1 MNPEWGS
8 YASYER
14 GKSVKKST
22 DKVSSIDKN
31 EKEIKRRDTE
41 ILQKFLPQWK
51 LKNALNEKKNWGLK
65 KELLES
71 GFNKI
76 YSMIE
81 DAQEMGMQKFKEIQ
95 ISEWGFKIILS
106 NTSLGIDWWFPLK
119 WLTPALQE
127 LLKKNINDVNSFLNN
142 RSKNYIADLYKKKK
156 EAKENDEK
164 QSFKLLWWE
173 LKTFLSQQRNSKL
186 KEEFLKKWLENFYK
200 TTKKAREEGDNQLD
214 EKAAETKI
222 LWGVGQL
229 RFKNK
234 NWDIKSFVVLESQE
248 KSWIS
253 KELYDILDK
262 YEDDYVN
269 FLSKKARAH
278 LNWINKNK
286 TVQNKKKSNPKIQTK
301 EAKWAE
307 KLSTIAKYNLSEKEV
322 LEEIKGKNITNSTKK
337 YLDYFRNILR
347 NKWISKEE
355 VWLLKKLNN
364 FYNYLT
370 KKEALTEDTESII
383 KWKAT
388 NEEKLAKIIDHLSTY
403 IKRNEDLLK
412 KKQKSSWTEIYTSKN
427 ANNLERDKI
436 QKKIKEK
443 ELEEQQIEKKTTTN
457 TEVLE
462 QNNDKKI
469 MDSTAG
475 TTEKTD
481 FIKELDNLPQE
492 DILKNIPKETY
503 KEYLEAFKK
512 SPEVEAL
519 KFENNKLK
527 SLLSK
532 LFIKD
537 KSDPDLIKLQ
547 KVRATSPI
555 REEMITSERQQF
567 QQIIKEKAELTA
579 LKSWKVLFE
588 KLGISAINW
597 KVIQKAEGKSYYQYS
612 DANNPKVSYQ
622 FTPITGEFSISTNNI
637 NDETRSIDITGTKQK
652 KLFKIPG
659 FTELM
664 NQADPKTILPDKR
677 LDSYKEIKQVIE
689 TKLGENIQHN
699 LWDTEATS
707 IKHEI
712 EKEQLETGIITKI
725 KSGLGLKKEQLN
737 KNTDPGYYSFFA
749 PILKTFKQPNIST
762 NQLKILKQFADR
774 IGERGQFTE
783 WKTPTETNEVVQYTD
798 FKKHIETPRNLI
810 KYALSWEKIRQVES
824 LQNNREKSKFTI
836 GKIMNRLEKSWGK
849 GGPNDRILDIEKVST
864 LVNLRESPDITRNK
878 EYQSSYNKLLSDIE
892 SEYLRQVEPTVRKE
906 EVAYADNV
914 ILPKIQNTP
923 A

>member
-1 MNPEWGS
+1 MSLEWGS
-8 YASYER
+8 YVSYER

-22 DKVSSIDKN
+22 DKVSSIDKKIGQGEN
-31 EKEIKRRDTE
+31 LDSLKYWNKKEENYIQEIKKTLWAATIQKINEISNWENHLIFTTDKEKSEINRWRIQLASIVKNYLTKFQNILKNEGLEKENRVYKKLTNIINFLEKWEQLTNDTKN
-41 ILQKFLPQWK
+41 L
-51 LKNALNEKKNWGLK
+51 LKNT
-65 KELLES
+65 
-71 GFNKI
+71 
-76 YSMIE
+76 
-81 DAQEMGMQKFKEIQ
+81 KFDLIKLTAKAITHVQ
-95 ISEWGFKIILS
+95 DYMSNNIWIL
-106 NTSLGIDWWFPLK
+106 
-119 WLTPALQE
+119 
-127 LLKKNINDVNSFLNN
+127 
-142 RSKNYIADLYKKKK
+142 R
-156 EAKENDEK
+156 
-164 QSFKLLWWE
+164 
-173 LKTFLSQQRNSKL
+173 R
-186 KEEFLKKWLENFYK
+186 
-200 TTKKAREEGDNQLD
+200 
-214 EKAAETKI
+214 
-222 LWGVGQL
+222 
-229 RFKNK
+229 
-234 NWDIKSFVVLESQE
+234 
-248 KSWIS
+248 
-253 KELYDILDK
+253 
-262 YEDDYVN
+262 
-269 FLSKKARAH
+269 
-278 LNWINKNK
+278 
-286 TVQNKKKSNPKIQTK
+286 KKKSWGLNENWQTISNETFNSLIK
-301 EAKWAE
+301 
-307 KLSTIAKYNLSEKEV
+307 SNLSEKQI
-322 LEEIKGKNITNSTKK
+322 LEQIKGKNITNSTKK
-337 YLDYFRNILR
+337 YLEYFRNILK
-347 NKWISKEE
+347 NEWISKEE
-355 VWLLKKLNN
+355 GWLLKKLNN

-370 KKEALTEDTESII
+370 KKEALTEDTKSILIWKTTHEES
-383 KWKAT
+383 
-388 NEEKLAKIIDHLSTY
+388 LAKIIDHLSTY
-403 IKRNEDLLK
+403 IKKNADFLK
-412 KKQKSSWTEIYTSKN
+412 KKQKSSWTQSYTSKSTN
-427 ANNLERDKI
+427 SLERDNI
-436 QKKIKEK
+436 QKKTKEK
-443 ELEEQQIEKKTTTN
+443 ELKEQQNEKKYTTK
-457 TEVLE
+457 TELLE

-475 TTEKTD
+475 TSEKTD
-481 FIKELDNLPQE
+481 FIKELDNIPQE

-519 KFENNKLK
+519 KFEKDKLM

-537 KSDPDLIKLQ
+537 KSDPDLINLQ

-612 DANNPKVSYQ
+612 DANNPKISYQ

-637 NDETRSIDITGTKQK
+637 NDATKSIDITGTKQK

-659 FTELM
+659 LTELM

-712 EKEQLETGIITKI
+712 EKEQLETRIITKI

-810 KYALSWEKIRQVES
+810 KYALSWEKIRNIET
-824 LQNNREKSKFTI
+824 LQNNREKSNFTI

-849 GGPNDRILDIEKVST
+849 GGPDDRILDIEKVST

-892 SEYLRQVEPTVRKE
+892 SEYLRQVEPTVRKQ

>member
-1 MNPEWGS
+1 MSLEWGS
-8 YASYER
+8 YTSYER
-14 GKSVKKST
+14 GKSAKKST
-22 DKVSSIDKN
+22 DKVSNIDKKIGQGEN
-31 EKEIKRRDTE
+31 LDSLKYWNKKEENYIQEIKKTLWATTIQKINEISNWEKHLIFTTDKEKSEINRWRIQLASIVKNYLTKFQNILKNEGLEKENRVYKKLTNIINFLEKWEELTNDTKN
-41 ILQKFLPQWK
+41 L
-51 LKNALNEKKNWGLK
+51 LKNT
-65 KELLES
+65 
-71 GFNKI
+71 
-76 YSMIE
+76 
-81 DAQEMGMQKFKEIQ
+81 KFDLIK
-95 ISEWGFKIILS
+95 
-106 NTSLGIDWWFPLK
+106 
-119 WLTPALQE
+119 LT
-127 LLKKNINDVNSFLNN
+127 
-142 RSKNYIADLYKKKK
+142 
-156 EAKENDEK
+156 AKAI
-164 QSFKLLWWE
+164 
-173 LKTFLSQQRNSKL
+173 T
-186 KEEFLKKWLENFYK
+186 
-200 TTKKAREEGDNQLD
+200 
-214 EKAAETKI
+214 
-222 LWGVGQL
+222 
-229 RFKNK
+229 
-234 NWDIKSFVVLESQE
+234 
-248 KSWIS
+248 
-253 KELYDILDK
+253 
-262 YEDDYVN
+262 
-269 FLSKKARAH
+269 H
-278 LNWINKNK
+278 
-286 TVQNKKKSNPKIQTK
+286 VQNYMSNNIWILRRKKKSWGPNENWQTISNETFNSLIK
-301 EAKWAE
+301 
-307 KLSTIAKYNLSEKEV
+307 SNLSEKQI
-322 LEEIKGKNITNSTKK
+322 LEQIKGKNVTNSTKK
-337 YLDYFRNILR
+337 YLEYFRNILK
-347 NKWISKEE
+347 NEWISKEE
-355 VWLLKKLNN
+355 GWLLKKLNN

-370 KKEALTEDTESII
+370 KKEALTEDTKSILIWKMTHEES
-383 KWKAT
+383 
-388 NEEKLAKIIDHLSTY
+388 LAKIIDHLSTY
-403 IKRNEDLLK
+403 IKRNADFLK
-412 KKQKSSWTEIYTSKN
+412 KKQKSSWTQSYTSKSTN
-427 ANNLERDKI
+427 SPERDNI
-436 QKKIKEK
+436 QKKTKEK
-443 ELEEQQIEKKTTTN
+443 ELKEQQNEKKYTTKA
-457 TEVLE
+457 ELLE

-503 KEYLEAFKK
+503 KEYLKAFIK

-519 KFENNKLK
+519 KLKTDKLM

-537 KSDPDLIKLQ
+537 KSNPDLIKLQ
-547 KVRATSPI
+547 KIREESPI
-555 REEMITSERQQF
+555 REEMIINEKQQF
-567 QQIIKEKAELTA
+567 QQIIKEQAELTA

-612 DANNPKVSYQ
+612 DANNPKISYQ

-637 NDETRSIDITGTKQK
+637 NDETKSIDITGTKQK

-677 LDSYKEIKQVIE
+677 LDSYKEIKKVIE

-699 LWDTEATS
+699 LWDTEATN
-707 IKHEI
+707 IKYEI

-774 IGERGQFTE
+774 IGERGQFSE

-810 KYALSWEKIRQVES
+810 KYALSWEKIRDIET

-849 GGPNDRILDIEKVST
+849 GGPDDRILDIEKVST

-892 SEYLRQVEPTVRKE
+892 SEYLAKIEPTVRKE

-914 ILPKIQNTP
+914 ILPEIQNTP

>member
-1 MNPEWGS
+1 MSLEAGS

-14 GKSVKKST
+14 GESAKKST
-22 DKVSSIDKN
+22 DKVSSIDKKIGQGEN
-31 EKEIKRRDTE
+31 LDSLKYWNKKEENYIQEIKKTLWAITIQKINEISNWEKHLIFTTDKEKSEINKWRIQLASIVKNYLTKFQNILKNEGLEKENRVYKKLTNIINFLEKWEQLTNDTKN
-41 ILQKFLPQWK
+41 L
-51 LKNALNEKKNWGLK
+51 LKNT
-65 KELLES
+65 
-71 GFNKI
+71 
-76 YSMIE
+76 
-81 DAQEMGMQKFKEIQ
+81 KFDLIK
-95 ISEWGFKIILS
+95 
-106 NTSLGIDWWFPLK
+106 
-119 WLTPALQE
+119 LT
-127 LLKKNINDVNSFLNN
+127 
-142 RSKNYIADLYKKKK
+142 
-156 EAKENDEK
+156 AKAI
-164 QSFKLLWWE
+164 
-173 LKTFLSQQRNSKL
+173 T
-186 KEEFLKKWLENFYK
+186 
-200 TTKKAREEGDNQLD
+200 
-214 EKAAETKI
+214 
-222 LWGVGQL
+222 
-229 RFKNK
+229 
-234 NWDIKSFVVLESQE
+234 
-248 KSWIS
+248 
-253 KELYDILDK
+253 
-262 YEDDYVN
+262 
-269 FLSKKARAH
+269 H
-278 LNWINKNK
+278 
-286 TVQNKKKSNPKIQTK
+286 VQNYMSNNIWILRRKKKSWGPNENWQTISNETFNSLIK
-301 EAKWAE
+301 
-307 KLSTIAKYNLSEKEV
+307 SNLSEKQI
-322 LEEIKGKNITNSTKK
+322 LEQIKGKNITNSTKK
-337 YLDYFRNILR
+337 YLEYFRNILK
-347 NKWISKEE
+347 NEWISKEE
-355 VWLLKKLNN
+355 GWLLKKLNN

-370 KKEALTEDTESII
+370 KKEALTEDTKSILIWKTTHEES
-383 KWKAT
+383 
-388 NEEKLAKIIDHLSTY
+388 LAKIIDHLSTY
-403 IKRNEDLLK
+403 IKRNADFLK
-412 KKQKSSWTEIYTSKN
+412 KKQKSSWTQSYTSKSTN
-427 ANNLERDKI
+427 SLERDNI
-436 QKKIKEK
+436 QKKTKEK
-443 ELEEQQIEKKTTTN
+443 EVKEQQNEKKYTTKA
-457 TEVLE
+457 ELLE

-481 FIKELDNLPQE
+481 FMKELDNIPQE

-503 KEYLEAFKK
+503 KEYLKAFIK

-519 KFENNKLK
+519 KLKTDKLI

-537 KSDPDLIKLQ
+537 KSNPDLVKLQ
-547 KVRATSPI
+547 KIREESPI
-555 REEMITSERQQF
+555 REEMIINEKQQL
-567 QQIIKEKAELTA
+567 QQISKEQAELTA

-612 DANNPKVSYQ
+612 DANNPKISYQ

-677 LDSYKEIKQVIE
+677 LNSYKEIKKVIE

-699 LWDTEATS
+699 LWDTEATN

-810 KYALSWEKIRQVES
+810 KYALSWEKIRDIET

-849 GGPNDRILDIEKVST
+849 GGPDDRILDIEKIST
-864 LVNLRESPDITRNK
+864 LVNLRESPDITQNK
-878 EYQSSYNKLLSDIE
+878 EYQNSYNKLLSDIE
-892 SEYLRQVEPTVRKE
+892 SEYLAQIEPTVRKE
-906 EVAYADNV
+906 EIAYAENE

>member
-1 MNPEWGS
+1 MSLEWGS
-8 YASYER
+8 HASYEK
-14 GKSVKKST
+14 GKSAKKST
-22 DKVSSIDKN
+22 DKVSSIDKKIGQGEN
-31 EKEIKRRDTE
+31 LDSLKYWNKKEENYIQEIKKTLWAITIQKINEISNWEKHLIFTTDKEKSEINKWRIQLASIVKNYLTKFQNILKNEGLEKENRVYKKLTNIINFLEKWEQLTNDTKN
-41 ILQKFLPQWK
+41 L
-51 LKNALNEKKNWGLK
+51 LKNT
-65 KELLES
+65 
-71 GFNKI
+71 
-76 YSMIE
+76 
-81 DAQEMGMQKFKEIQ
+81 KFDLIK
-95 ISEWGFKIILS
+95 
-106 NTSLGIDWWFPLK
+106 
-119 WLTPALQE
+119 LT
-127 LLKKNINDVNSFLNN
+127 
-142 RSKNYIADLYKKKK
+142 
-156 EAKENDEK
+156 AKAI
-164 QSFKLLWWE
+164 
-173 LKTFLSQQRNSKL
+173 T
-186 KEEFLKKWLENFYK
+186 
-200 TTKKAREEGDNQLD
+200 
-214 EKAAETKI
+214 
-222 LWGVGQL
+222 
-229 RFKNK
+229 
-234 NWDIKSFVVLESQE
+234 
-248 KSWIS
+248 
-253 KELYDILDK
+253 
-262 YEDDYVN
+262 
-269 FLSKKARAH
+269 H
-278 LNWINKNK
+278 
-286 TVQNKKKSNPKIQTK
+286 VQNYMSNNIWILRRKKKSWGPNENWQTISNETFNSLIK
-301 EAKWAE
+301 
-307 KLSTIAKYNLSEKEV
+307 SNLSEKQI
-322 LEEIKGKNITNSTKK
+322 LEHIKGKNITNSTKK
-337 YLDYFRNILR
+337 YLEYFRNILK
-347 NKWISKEE
+347 NEWISKEE
-355 VWLLKKLNN
+355 GWLLKKLNN

-370 KKEALTEDTESII
+370 KKEALTEDTKSILIWKTTHEES
-383 KWKAT
+383 
-388 NEEKLAKIIDHLSTY
+388 LAKIIDHLSTY
-403 IKRNEDLLK
+403 IKRNADFLK
-412 KKQKSSWTEIYTSKN
+412 KKQKSSWTQSYTSKSTN
-427 ANNLERDKI
+427 SLERDNI
-436 QKKIKEK
+436 QKKTKEK
-443 ELEEQQIEKKTTTN
+443 EVKEQQNEKKYKTKA
-457 TEVLE
+457 ELLE

-475 TTEKTD
+475 TSEKTD
-481 FIKELDNLPQE
+481 FIKELDNIPQE

-503 KEYLEAFKK
+503 KEYLKAFIK

-519 KFENNKLK
+519 KLKTDKLI

-537 KSDPDLIKLQ
+537 KSNPDLVKLQ
-547 KVRATSPI
+547 KIREESPI

-892 SEYLRQVEPTVRKE
+892 SEYLRQVEPTVRKQ
-906 EVAYADNV
+906 EVAYADKV
-914 ILPKIQNTP
+914 ILPKIQSTP

>member
-1 MNPEWGS
+1 MSLEAGS

-14 GKSVKKST
+14 GKSAKKST
-22 DKVSSIDKN
+22 DKVSSIDKKIGQGEN
-31 EKEIKRRDTE
+31 LDSLKYWNKKEENYIQEIKKTLWAITIQKINEISNWEKHLIFTTDKEKSEINKWRIQLASIVKNYLTKFQNILKNEGLEKENRVYKKLTNIINFLEKWEQLTNDTKN
-41 ILQKFLPQWK
+41 L
-51 LKNALNEKKNWGLK
+51 LKNT
-65 KELLES
+65 
-71 GFNKI
+71 
-76 YSMIE
+76 
-81 DAQEMGMQKFKEIQ
+81 KFDLIK
-95 ISEWGFKIILS
+95 L
-106 NTSLGIDWWFPLK
+106 
-119 WLTPALQE
+119 
-127 LLKKNINDVNSFLNN
+127 
-142 RSKNYIADLYKKKK
+142 IA
-156 EAKENDEK
+156 
-164 QSFKLLWWE
+164 
-173 LKTFLSQQRNSKL
+173 
-186 KEEFLKKWLENFYK
+186 
-200 TTKKAREEGDNQLD
+200 KAI
-214 EKAAETKI
+214 T
-222 LWGVGQL
+222 
-229 RFKNK
+229 
-234 NWDIKSFVVLESQE
+234 
-248 KSWIS
+248 
-253 KELYDILDK
+253 
-262 YEDDYVN
+262 
-269 FLSKKARAH
+269 H
-278 LNWINKNK
+278 
-286 TVQNKKKSNPKIQTK
+286 VQNYMSNNIWILRRKKKSWGPNENWQTISNETFNSLIK
-301 EAKWAE
+301 
-307 KLSTIAKYNLSEKEV
+307 SNLSEKQI
-322 LEEIKGKNITNSTKK
+322 LEQIKGKNITNSTKK
-337 YLDYFRNILR
+337 YLEYFRNILK
-347 NKWISKEE
+347 NEWISKEE
-355 VWLLKKLNN
+355 GWLLKKLNN

-370 KKEALTEDTESII
+370 KKEALTEDTKSILIWKTTHEES
-383 KWKAT
+383 
-388 NEEKLAKIIDHLSTY
+388 LAKIIDHLSTY
-403 IKRNEDLLK
+403 IKRNADFLK
-412 KKQKSSWTEIYTSKN
+412 KKQKSSWTQSYTSKSTN
-427 ANNLERDKI
+427 SLERDNI
-436 QKKIKEK
+436 QKKTKEK
-443 ELEEQQIEKKTTTN
+443 EVKEQQNEKKYTTKA
-457 TEVLE
+457 ELLE

-503 KEYLEAFKK
+503 KEYLKAFIK

-519 KFENNKLK
+519 KLKTDKLI

-537 KSDPDLIKLQ
+537 KSNPDLVKLQ
-547 KVRATSPI
+547 KIREESPI
-555 REEMITSERQQF
+555 REEMIINEKQQF
-567 QQIIKEKAELTA
+567 QQIIKEQAELTA

-612 DANNPKVSYQ
+612 DANNPKISYQ

-677 LDSYKEIKQVIE
+677 LNSYKEIKKVIE

-699 LWDTEATS
+699 LWDTEATN

-774 IGERGQFTE
+774 IGERGQFTN

-810 KYALSWEKIRQVES
+810 KYALSWEKIRDIET

-849 GGPNDRILDIEKVST
+849 GGPDDRILDIEKVST

-892 SEYLRQVEPTVRKE
+892 SEYLAQIEPTVRKE
-906 EVAYADNV
+906 EIAYAENE

>member
-1 MNPEWGS
+1 MSLEWGS
-8 YASYER
+8 HASYEK
-14 GKSVKKST
+14 GKSAKKST
-22 DKVSSIDKN
+22 DKVSSIDKKIGQGEN
-31 EKEIKRRDTE
+31 LDSLKYWNKKEENYIQEIKKTLWAVTIQKINEISHWEKHLIFTTDKEKSEINKWRIQLASIVKNYLTKFQNILKNEGLEKENRVYKKLTNIINFLEKWEQLTNDTKN
-41 ILQKFLPQWK
+41 L
-51 LKNALNEKKNWGLK
+51 LKNT
-65 KELLES
+65 
-71 GFNKI
+71 
-76 YSMIE
+76 
-81 DAQEMGMQKFKEIQ
+81 KFDLIK
-95 ISEWGFKIILS
+95 
-106 NTSLGIDWWFPLK
+106 
-119 WLTPALQE
+119 LT
-127 LLKKNINDVNSFLNN
+127 
-142 RSKNYIADLYKKKK
+142 
-156 EAKENDEK
+156 AKAI
-164 QSFKLLWWE
+164 
-173 LKTFLSQQRNSKL
+173 T
-186 KEEFLKKWLENFYK
+186 
-200 TTKKAREEGDNQLD
+200 
-214 EKAAETKI
+214 
-222 LWGVGQL
+222 
-229 RFKNK
+229 
-234 NWDIKSFVVLESQE
+234 
-248 KSWIS
+248 
-253 KELYDILDK
+253 
-262 YEDDYVN
+262 
-269 FLSKKARAH
+269 H
-278 LNWINKNK
+278 
-286 TVQNKKKSNPKIQTK
+286 VQNYMSNNIWILRRKKKSWGPNENWQTISNETFNSLIK
-301 EAKWAE
+301 
-307 KLSTIAKYNLSEKEV
+307 SNLSEKQI
-322 LEEIKGKNITNSTKK
+322 LEQIKGKSVTNSTKK
-337 YLDYFRNILR
+337 YLEYFRNILK
-347 NKWISKEE
+347 NEWISKEE
-355 VWLLKKLNN
+355 GWLLKKLNN

-370 KKEALTEDTESII
+370 KKEALTEDTKSILIWKTTHEES
-383 KWKAT
+383 
-388 NEEKLAKIIDHLSTY
+388 LAKIIDHLSTY
-403 IKRNEDLLK
+403 IKRNSDFLK
-412 KKQKSSWTEIYTSKN
+412 KKQKSSWTQSYTSKSIN
-427 ANNLERDKI
+427 SLERDNI
-436 QKKIKEK
+436 QKKTKEK
-443 ELEEQQIEKKTTTN
+443 ELKEQQNEKKYTTKA
-457 TEVLE
+457 ELLE

-503 KEYLEAFKK
+503 KEYLKAFIK

-519 KFENNKLK
+519 KLKTDKLM

-537 KSDPDLIKLQ
+537 KSNPDLIKLQ
-547 KVRATSPI
+547 KIREESSI
-555 REEMITSERQQF
+555 REEMIINEKQQF
-567 QQIIKEKAELTA
+567 QQIIKEQAELTA
-579 LKSWKVLFE
+579 LKSWKILFE

-612 DANNPKVSYQ
+612 DANNPKISYQ

-659 FTELM
+659 FTELI

-677 LDSYKEIKQVIE
+677 LDSYKEIKKVIE

-699 LWDTEATS
+699 LWDTEATN

-774 IGERGQFTE
+774 IGERGQFTN

-810 KYALSWEKIRQVES
+810 KCALSWEKIRDIET

-836 GKIMNRLEKSWGK
+836 GRIMNRLEKSWGK
-849 GGPNDRILDIEKVST
+849 GGPDDRILDIEKIST

-892 SEYLRQVEPTVRKE
+892 SEYLAQIEPTVRKE
-906 EVAYADNV
+906 EIAYAENE

>member
-1 MNPEWGS
+1 MWGHNPERWYLEKDDKKTYSKPPKLGRGSNIDKKVKQEENLDSLKYRNKKEENYMQEIKKTLWQTTIQKINEISKWGS
-8 YASYER
+8 LLTLLTTTKKEQDDLKRLRIQIASL
-14 GKSVKKST
+14 VKNYLAKFQN
-22 DKVSSIDKN
+22 ILKN
-31 EKEIKRRDTE
+31 EGLEKEDRIYKKLTN
-41 ILQKFLPQWK
+41 IINFL
-51 LKNALNEKKNWGLK
+51 EK
-65 KELLES
+65 KELLTEDTIS
-71 GFNKI
+71 ILKINKNEGFDPIKLIARAITHVQNYMKDNIWSLREKKKI
-76 YSMIE
+76 VSKDNQQNTE
-81 DAQEMGMQKFKEIQ
+81 KNNEI
-95 ISEWGFKIILS
+95 SRR
-106 NTSLGIDWWFPLK
+106 NT
-119 WLTPALQE
+119 QE
-127 LLKKNINDVNSFLNN
+127 LQ
-142 RSKNYIADLYKKKK
+142 R
-156 EAKENDEK
+156 
-164 QSFKLLWWE
+164 LLPDWI
-173 LKTFLSQQRNSKL
+173 LKTFLNQNKKENYQLKSELLIDGLNRIYGIGRQAAEKGLSEIQAVKKIDQWFQILITDKSGKKQETFILSWLSRKLDSKL
-186 KEEFLKKWLENFYK
+186 KEDKNNFWIFLKKKLSEHINYLNKKRQKNEAAYLSKGTIDKNLNREKVENKAKEKDLQEQEKKY
-200 TTKKAREEGDNQLD
+200 TTK
-214 EKAAETKI
+214 AE
-222 LWGVGQL
+222 L
-229 RFKNK
+229 
-234 NWDIKSFVVLESQE
+234 
-248 KSWIS
+248 
-253 KELYDILDK
+253 
-262 YEDDYVN
+262 
-269 FLSKKARAH
+269 
-278 LNWINKNK
+278 
-286 TVQNKKKSNPKIQTK
+286 
-301 EAKWAE
+301 
-307 KLSTIAKYNLSEKEV
+307 
-322 LEEIKGKNITNSTKK
+322 
-337 YLDYFRNILR
+337 
-347 NKWISKEE
+347 
-355 VWLLKKLNN
+355 
-364 FYNYLT
+364 
-370 KKEALTEDTESII
+370 
-383 KWKAT
+383 
-388 NEEKLAKIIDHLSTY
+388 
-403 IKRNEDLLK
+403 
-412 KKQKSSWTEIYTSKN
+412 
-427 ANNLERDKI
+427 
-436 QKKIKEK
+436 
-443 ELEEQQIEKKTTTN
+443 
-457 TEVLE
+457 LE

-475 TTEKTD
+475 TSKKTD

-503 KEYLEAFKK
+503 KEYLEAFIK
-512 SPEVEAL
+512 SPEVQAL
-519 KFENNKLK
+519 KFEKDKLI

-547 KVRATSPI
+547 KARATSPI

-567 QQIIKEKAELTA
+567 QQIIKEKAELTV

>member
-1 MNPEWGS
+1 MSLEWGS
-8 YASYER
+8 HASYEK
-14 GKSVKKST
+14 GKSAKKST
-22 DKVSSIDKN
+22 DKVSSIDKKIGQGEN
-31 EKEIKRRDTE
+31 LDSLKYWNKKEENYIQEIKKTLWAITIQKINEISNWEKHLIFTTDKEKSEINKWRIQLASIVKNYLTKFQNILKNEGLEKENRVYKKLTNIINFLEKWEQLTNDTKN
-41 ILQKFLPQWK
+41 L
-51 LKNALNEKKNWGLK
+51 LKNT
-65 KELLES
+65 
-71 GFNKI
+71 
-76 YSMIE
+76 
-81 DAQEMGMQKFKEIQ
+81 KFDLIK
-95 ISEWGFKIILS
+95 
-106 NTSLGIDWWFPLK
+106 
-119 WLTPALQE
+119 LT
-127 LLKKNINDVNSFLNN
+127 
-142 RSKNYIADLYKKKK
+142 
-156 EAKENDEK
+156 AKAI
-164 QSFKLLWWE
+164 
-173 LKTFLSQQRNSKL
+173 T
-186 KEEFLKKWLENFYK
+186 
-200 TTKKAREEGDNQLD
+200 
-214 EKAAETKI
+214 
-222 LWGVGQL
+222 
-229 RFKNK
+229 
-234 NWDIKSFVVLESQE
+234 
-248 KSWIS
+248 
-253 KELYDILDK
+253 
-262 YEDDYVN
+262 
-269 FLSKKARAH
+269 H
-278 LNWINKNK
+278 
-286 TVQNKKKSNPKIQTK
+286 VQNYMSNNIWILRRKKKSWGPNENWQTISNETFNSLIK
-301 EAKWAE
+301 
-307 KLSTIAKYNLSEKEV
+307 SNLSEKQI
-322 LEEIKGKNITNSTKK
+322 LEQIKGKNITNSTKK
-337 YLDYFRNILR
+337 YLEYFRNILK
-347 NKWISKEE
+347 NEWISKEE
-355 VWLLKKLNN
+355 GWLLKKLNN

-370 KKEALTEDTESII
+370 KKEALTEDTKSILIWKTTHEES
-383 KWKAT
+383 
-388 NEEKLAKIIDHLSTY
+388 LAKIIDHLSTY
-403 IKRNEDLLK
+403 IKRNADFLK
-412 KKQKSSWTEIYTSKN
+412 KKQKSSWTQSYTSKSTN
-427 ANNLERDKI
+427 SLERDNI
-436 QKKIKEK
+436 QKKTKEK
-443 ELEEQQIEKKTTTN
+443 EVKEQQNEKKYTTKA
-457 TEVLE
+457 ELLE

-481 FIKELDNLPQE
+481 FMKELDNIPQE

-503 KEYLEAFKK
+503 KEYLKAFIK

-519 KFENNKLK
+519 KLKTDKLI

-537 KSDPDLIKLQ
+537 KSNPDLVKLQ
-547 KVRATSPI
+547 KIREESPI
-555 REEMITSERQQF
+555 REEMIINEKQQF
-567 QQIIKEKAELTA
+567 QQIIKEQAELTA

-612 DANNPKVSYQ
+612 DANNPKISYQ

-677 LDSYKEIKQVIE
+677 LNSYKEIKKVIE

-699 LWDTEATS
+699 LWDTEATN

-774 IGERGQFTE
+774 IGERGQFTN
-783 WKTPTETNEVVQYTD
+783 WKTPRETNEVVQYTD

-810 KYALSWEKIRQVES
+810 KYALSWEKIRDIDT

-849 GGPNDRILDIEKVST
+849 GGPNDRILDIEKIST

-892 SEYLRQVEPTVRKE
+892 SEYLAQIEPTVRKE
-906 EVAYADNV
+906 EIAYAENE

>member
-1 MNPEWGS
+1 MSLEWGS

-14 GKSVKKST
+14 GKSVKEST
-22 DKVSSIDKN
+22 DKVSSINKKMGQGENLDSLKYWNKKEENYIQEIKKTLWAITIQKINEISNWEKHLIFTTDKEKSEINKWRIQLASIVKNYLTKFQNILKN
-31 EKEIKRRDTE
+31 EGLEKENRVYKKLINIINFLEKWEQLTNDTKN
-41 ILQKFLPQWK
+41 L
-51 LKNALNEKKNWGLK
+51 LKNT
-65 KELLES
+65 
-71 GFNKI
+71 
-76 YSMIE
+76 
-81 DAQEMGMQKFKEIQ
+81 KFDLIK
-95 ISEWGFKIILS
+95 
-106 NTSLGIDWWFPLK
+106 
-119 WLTPALQE
+119 LT
-127 LLKKNINDVNSFLNN
+127 
-142 RSKNYIADLYKKKK
+142 
-156 EAKENDEK
+156 AKAI
-164 QSFKLLWWE
+164 
-173 LKTFLSQQRNSKL
+173 T
-186 KEEFLKKWLENFYK
+186 
-200 TTKKAREEGDNQLD
+200 
-214 EKAAETKI
+214 
-222 LWGVGQL
+222 
-229 RFKNK
+229 
-234 NWDIKSFVVLESQE
+234 
-248 KSWIS
+248 
-253 KELYDILDK
+253 
-262 YEDDYVN
+262 
-269 FLSKKARAH
+269 H
-278 LNWINKNK
+278 
-286 TVQNKKKSNPKIQTK
+286 VQNYMSNNIWILRRKKKSWGPNENWQTISNETFNSLIK
-301 EAKWAE
+301 
-307 KLSTIAKYNLSEKEV
+307 SNLSEKQI
-322 LEEIKGKNITNSTKK
+322 LEQIKGKNVTNSTKK
-337 YLDYFRNILR
+337 YLEYFRNILK
-347 NKWISKEE
+347 NEWISKEE
-355 VWLLKKLNN
+355 GWLLKKLNN

-370 KKEALTEDTESII
+370 KKEALTEDTKSILIWKTTHEES
-383 KWKAT
+383 
-388 NEEKLAKIIDHLSTY
+388 LAKIIDHLSTY
-403 IKRNEDLLK
+403 IKRNADFLK
-412 KKQKSSWTEIYTSKN
+412 KKQKSSWTQSYTSKSTN
-427 ANNLERDKI
+427 SLERDNI
-436 QKKIKEK
+436 QKKTKEK
-443 ELEEQQIEKKTTTN
+443 ELKEQQNEKKYTTKA
-457 TEVLE
+457 ELLE

-503 KEYLEAFKK
+503 KEYLKAFIK

-519 KFENNKLK
+519 KLKTDKLM

-537 KSDPDLIKLQ
+537 KSNPDLIKLQ
-547 KVRATSPI
+547 KIREESPI
-555 REEMITSERQQF
+555 REEMIINEKQQF
-567 QQIIKEKAELTA
+567 QQIIKEQAELTA

-612 DANNPKVSYQ
+612 DANNPKISYQ

-677 LDSYKEIKQVIE
+677 LDSYKEIKKVIE

-699 LWDTEATS
+699 LWDTEATN
-707 IKHEI
+707 IKYEI

-774 IGERGQFTE
+774 IGERGQFTN

-798 FKKHIETPRNLI
+798 FKQHIATPRNLI
-810 KYALSWEKIRQVES
+810 KYALSWEKIRDIET
-824 LQNNREKSKFTI
+824 LQNNREKSNFTI

-849 GGPNDRILDIEKVST
+849 GGTDDRILDIEKVST
-864 LVNLRESPDITRNK
+864 LVNQRESPDITRNK

-892 SEYLRQVEPTVRKE
+892 SEYLAKIAPRVRKE
-906 EVAYADNV
+906 EIAYAENV
-914 ILPKIQNTP
+914 ILPKIRN

>member
-1 MNPEWGS
+1 MSLEWGS
-8 YASYER
+8 YASYEK
-14 GKSVKKST
+14 GKSAKKST
-22 DKVSSIDKN
+22 DKVSSIDKKIGQGEN
-31 EKEIKRRDTE
+31 LDSLKYWNKKEENYIQEIKKTLWAITIQKINEISNWEKHLTFTTDKEKSEINKWRIQLASIVKNYLTKFQNILKNEGLEKENRVYKKLTNIINFLEKWEQLTNDTKN
-41 ILQKFLPQWK
+41 L
-51 LKNALNEKKNWGLK
+51 LKNT
-65 KELLES
+65 
-71 GFNKI
+71 
-76 YSMIE
+76 
-81 DAQEMGMQKFKEIQ
+81 KFDLIK
-95 ISEWGFKIILS
+95 
-106 NTSLGIDWWFPLK
+106 
-119 WLTPALQE
+119 LT
-127 LLKKNINDVNSFLNN
+127 
-142 RSKNYIADLYKKKK
+142 
-156 EAKENDEK
+156 AKAI
-164 QSFKLLWWE
+164 
-173 LKTFLSQQRNSKL
+173 T
-186 KEEFLKKWLENFYK
+186 
-200 TTKKAREEGDNQLD
+200 
-214 EKAAETKI
+214 
-222 LWGVGQL
+222 
-229 RFKNK
+229 
-234 NWDIKSFVVLESQE
+234 
-248 KSWIS
+248 
-253 KELYDILDK
+253 
-262 YEDDYVN
+262 
-269 FLSKKARAH
+269 H
-278 LNWINKNK
+278 
-286 TVQNKKKSNPKIQTK
+286 VQNYMSNNIWILRRKKKSWGPNENWQTISNETFNSLIK
-301 EAKWAE
+301 
-307 KLSTIAKYNLSEKEV
+307 SNLSEKQI
-322 LEEIKGKNITNSTKK
+322 LEQIKGKNITNSTKK
-337 YLDYFRNILR
+337 YLEYFRNILK
-347 NKWISKEE
+347 NEWISKEE
-355 VWLLKKLNN
+355 GWLLKKLNN

-370 KKEALTEDTESII
+370 KKEALTEDTKSILIWKTTHEES
-383 KWKAT
+383 
-388 NEEKLAKIIDHLSTY
+388 LAKIIDHLSTY
-403 IKRNEDLLK
+403 IKRNADFLK
-412 KKQKSSWTEIYTSKN
+412 KKQKSSWTQSYTSKSTN
-427 ANNLERDKI
+427 SLERDNI
-436 QKKIKEK
+436 QKKTKEK
-443 ELEEQQIEKKTTTN
+443 EVKEQQNEKKYTTKA
-457 TEVLE
+457 ELLE

-481 FIKELDNLPQE
+481 FMKELDNIPQE

-503 KEYLEAFKK
+503 KEYLKAFIK

-519 KFENNKLK
+519 KLKTDKLI

-537 KSDPDLIKLQ
+537 KSNPDLVKLQ
-547 KVRATSPI
+547 KIREESPI
-555 REEMITSERQQF
+555 REEMIINEKQQF
-567 QQIIKEKAELTA
+567 QQIIKEQAELTA

-612 DANNPKVSYQ
+612 DANNPKISYQ

-677 LDSYKEIKQVIE
+677 LNSYKEIKKVIE

-699 LWDTEATS
+699 LWDTEATN

-774 IGERGQFTE
+774 IGERGQFTN

-810 KYALSWEKIRQVES
+810 KYALSWEKIRDIDT

-849 GGPNDRILDIEKVST
+849 GGPDDRILDIEKIST

-892 SEYLRQVEPTVRKE
+892 SEYLAQIEPTVRKE
-906 EVAYADNV
+906 EIAYAENE

>member
-1 MNPEWGS
+1 MSLEAGS

-14 GKSVKKST
+14 GKSAKKST
-22 DKVSSIDKN
+22 DKVSSIDKKIGQGEN
-31 EKEIKRRDTE
+31 LDSLKYWNKKEENYIQEIKKTLWAITIQKINEISNWEKHLIFTTDKEKSEINKWRIQLASIVKNYLTKFQNILKNEGLEKENRVYKKLTNIINFLEKWEQLTNDTKN
-41 ILQKFLPQWK
+41 L
-51 LKNALNEKKNWGLK
+51 LKNT
-65 KELLES
+65 
-71 GFNKI
+71 
-76 YSMIE
+76 
-81 DAQEMGMQKFKEIQ
+81 KFDLIK
-95 ISEWGFKIILS
+95 L
-106 NTSLGIDWWFPLK
+106 
-119 WLTPALQE
+119 
-127 LLKKNINDVNSFLNN
+127 
-142 RSKNYIADLYKKKK
+142 IA
-156 EAKENDEK
+156 
-164 QSFKLLWWE
+164 
-173 LKTFLSQQRNSKL
+173 
-186 KEEFLKKWLENFYK
+186 
-200 TTKKAREEGDNQLD
+200 KAI
-214 EKAAETKI
+214 T
-222 LWGVGQL
+222 
-229 RFKNK
+229 
-234 NWDIKSFVVLESQE
+234 
-248 KSWIS
+248 
-253 KELYDILDK
+253 
-262 YEDDYVN
+262 
-269 FLSKKARAH
+269 H
-278 LNWINKNK
+278 
-286 TVQNKKKSNPKIQTK
+286 VQNYMSNNIWILRRKKKSWGPNENWQTISNETFNSLIK
-301 EAKWAE
+301 
-307 KLSTIAKYNLSEKEV
+307 SNLSEKQI
-322 LEEIKGKNITNSTKK
+322 LEQIKGKNVTNSTKK
-337 YLDYFRNILR
+337 YLEYFRNILK
-347 NKWISKEE
+347 NEWISKEE
-355 VWLLKKLNN
+355 GWLLKKLNN

-370 KKEALTEDTESII
+370 KKEALTEDTKSILIWKTTHEES
-383 KWKAT
+383 
-388 NEEKLAKIIDHLSTY
+388 LAKIIDHLSTY
-403 IKRNEDLLK
+403 IKRNADFLK
-412 KKQKSSWTEIYTSKN
+412 KKQKSSWTQSYTSKSTN
-427 ANNLERDKI
+427 SPERDNI
-436 QKKIKEK
+436 QKKTKEK
-443 ELEEQQIEKKTTTN
+443 ELKEQQNEKKYTTKA
-457 TEVLE
+457 ELLE

-469 MDSTAG
+469 MDSTAE

-503 KEYLEAFKK
+503 KEYLKAFIK

-519 KFENNKLK
+519 KLKTDKLM

-537 KSDPDLIKLQ
+537 KSNPDLIKLQ
-547 KVRATSPI
+547 KIREESPI
-555 REEMITSERQQF
+555 REEMIINEKQQF
-567 QQIIKEKAELTA
+567 QQIIKEQAELTA
-579 LKSWKVLFE
+579 LKSWKILFE

-612 DANNPKVSYQ
+612 DANNPKISYQ

-677 LDSYKEIKQVIE
+677 LDSYKEIKKVIE

-699 LWDTEATS
+699 LWDTETTN

-762 NQLKILKQFADR
+762 NQLKILKHFADR
-774 IGERGQFTE
+774 IGERGQFTN

-810 KYALSWEKIRQVES
+810 KYALSWEKIRDIET

-849 GGPNDRILDIEKVST
+849 GGPDDRILDIEKVST

-892 SEYLRQVEPTVRKE
+892 SEYLAQIEPTVRKQE
-906 EVAYADNV
+906 IAYAENE

>member
-1 MNPEWGS
+1 MSNNIW
-8 YASYER
+8 
-14 GKSVKKST
+14 
-22 DKVSSIDKN
+22 IL
-31 EKEIKRRDTE
+31 RR
-41 ILQKFLPQWK
+41 
-51 LKNALNEKKNWGLK
+51 
-65 KELLES
+65 
-71 GFNKI
+71 
-76 YSMIE
+76 
-81 DAQEMGMQKFKEIQ
+81 
-95 ISEWGFKIILS
+95 
-106 NTSLGIDWWFPLK
+106 
-119 WLTPALQE
+119 
-127 LLKKNINDVNSFLNN
+127 
-142 RSKNYIADLYKKKK
+142 
-156 EAKENDEK
+156 
-164 QSFKLLWWE
+164 
-173 LKTFLSQQRNSKL
+173 
-186 KEEFLKKWLENFYK
+186 
-200 TTKKAREEGDNQLD
+200 
-214 EKAAETKI
+214 
-222 LWGVGQL
+222 
-229 RFKNK
+229 
-234 NWDIKSFVVLESQE
+234 
-248 KSWIS
+248 
-253 KELYDILDK
+253 
-262 YEDDYVN
+262 
-269 FLSKKARAH
+269 
-278 LNWINKNK
+278 
-286 TVQNKKKSNPKIQTK
+286 KKKSWGLNENWQTISNETFNSLIK
-301 EAKWAE
+301 
-307 KLSTIAKYNLSEKEV
+307 SNLSEKQI
-322 LEEIKGKNITNSTKK
+322 LEQIKGKNITNSTKK
-337 YLDYFRNILR
+337 YLEYFRNILK
-347 NKWISKEE
+347 NEWISKEE
-355 VWLLKKLNN
+355 GWLLKKLNN

-370 KKEALTEDTESII
+370 KKEALTEDTKSILIWKTTHEES
-383 KWKAT
+383 
-388 NEEKLAKIIDHLSTY
+388 LAKIIDHLSTY
-403 IKRNEDLLK
+403 IKKNADFLK
-412 KKQKSSWTEIYTSKN
+412 KKQKSSWTQSYTSKSTN
-427 ANNLERDKI
+427 SLERDNI
-436 QKKIKEK
+436 QKKTKEK
-443 ELEEQQIEKKTTTN
+443 ELKEQQNEKKYTTK
-457 TEVLE
+457 TELLE

-475 TTEKTD
+475 TSEKTD
-481 FIKELDNLPQE
+481 FIKELDNIPQE

-519 KFENNKLK
+519 KFEKDKLM

-537 KSDPDLIKLQ
+537 KSDPDLINLQ

-612 DANNPKVSYQ
+612 DANNPKISYQ

-659 FTELM
+659 LTELM

-712 EKEQLETGIITKI
+712 EKEQLETRIITKI

-810 KYALSWEKIRQVES
+810 KYALSWEKIRNIET
-824 LQNNREKSKFTI
+824 LQNNREKSNFTI

-849 GGPNDRILDIEKVST
+849 GGPDDRILDIEKVST

-892 SEYLRQVEPTVRKE
+892 SEYLRQVEPTVRKQ

>member
-1 MNPEWGS
+1 MSLEWGS

-22 DKVSSIDKN
+22 DKVSSIDKKIGQGEN
-31 EKEIKRRDTE
+31 LDSLKYWNKKEENYIQEIKKTLWAATIQKINEISNWENHLIFTTDKEKSEINRWRIQLASIVKNYLTKFQNILKNEGLEKENRVYKKLTNIINFLEKWEQLANDTKN
-41 ILQKFLPQWK
+41 L
-51 LKNALNEKKNWGLK
+51 LKNTKFDVI
-65 KELLES
+65 EL
-71 GFNKI
+71 
-76 YSMIE
+76 
-81 DAQEMGMQKFKEIQ
+81 
-95 ISEWGFKIILS
+95 
-106 NTSLGIDWWFPLK
+106 T
-119 WLTPALQE
+119 
-127 LLKKNINDVNSFLNN
+127 
-142 RSKNYIADLYKKKK
+142 
-156 EAKENDEK
+156 AKAI
-164 QSFKLLWWE
+164 
-173 LKTFLSQQRNSKL
+173 T
-186 KEEFLKKWLENFYK
+186 
-200 TTKKAREEGDNQLD
+200 
-214 EKAAETKI
+214 
-222 LWGVGQL
+222 
-229 RFKNK
+229 
-234 NWDIKSFVVLESQE
+234 
-248 KSWIS
+248 
-253 KELYDILDK
+253 
-262 YEDDYVN
+262 
-269 FLSKKARAH
+269 H
-278 LNWINKNK
+278 
-286 TVQNKKKSNPKIQTK
+286 VQNYMSNNIWILRRKKKSWGPNENWQTISNETFNSLIK
-301 EAKWAE
+301 
-307 KLSTIAKYNLSEKEV
+307 SNLSEKQI
-322 LEEIKGKNITNSTKK
+322 LEQIKGKNITNSTKK
-337 YLDYFRNILR
+337 YLEYFRNILK
-347 NKWISKEE
+347 NEWISKEE
-355 VWLLKKLNN
+355 GWLLKKLNN

-370 KKEALTEDTESII
+370 KKEALTEDTKSILIWKTTHEES
-383 KWKAT
+383 
-388 NEEKLAKIIDHLSTY
+388 LAKIIDHLSTY
-403 IKRNEDLLK
+403 IKRNADFLK
-412 KKQKSSWTEIYTSKN
+412 KKQKSSWTQSYTSKSTN
-427 ANNLERDKI
+427 SLERDNI
-436 QKKIKEK
+436 QKKTKEK
-443 ELEEQQIEKKTTTN
+443 EVKEQQNEKKYTTKA
-457 TEVLE
+457 ELLE

-481 FIKELDNLPQE
+481 FMKELDNIPQE

-503 KEYLEAFKK
+503 KEYLKAFIK

-519 KFENNKLK
+519 KLKTDKLI

-537 KSDPDLIKLQ
+537 KSNPDLVKLQ
-547 KVRATSPI
+547 KIREESPI
-555 REEMITSERQQF
+555 REEMIINEKQQF
-567 QQIIKEKAELTA
+567 QQIIKEQAELTA

-612 DANNPKVSYQ
+612 DANNPKISYQ

-677 LDSYKEIKQVIE
+677 LNSYKEIKKVIE

-699 LWDTEATS
+699 LWDTEATN

-762 NQLKILKQFADR
+762 NQLKILKHFADR
-774 IGERGQFTE
+774 IGERGQFTN

-810 KYALSWEKIRQVES
+810 KYALSWEKIRDIET

-849 GGPNDRILDIEKVST
+849 GGPDDRILDIEKVST

-923 A
+923 T

>member
-1 MNPEWGS
+1 MSLEWGS

-22 DKVSSIDKN
+22 DKVSSIDKKMGQGEN
-31 EKEIKRRDTE
+31 LDSLKYWNKKEENYIQEIKKTLWAITIQKINEISNWEKHLIFTTDKEKSEINKWRIQLASIVKNYLTKFQNILKNEGLEKENRVYKKLTNIINFLEKWEQLTNDTKN
-41 ILQKFLPQWK
+41 L
-51 LKNALNEKKNWGLK
+51 LKNT
-65 KELLES
+65 
-71 GFNKI
+71 
-76 YSMIE
+76 
-81 DAQEMGMQKFKEIQ
+81 KFDLIK
-95 ISEWGFKIILS
+95 
-106 NTSLGIDWWFPLK
+106 
-119 WLTPALQE
+119 LT
-127 LLKKNINDVNSFLNN
+127 
-142 RSKNYIADLYKKKK
+142 
-156 EAKENDEK
+156 AKAI
-164 QSFKLLWWE
+164 
-173 LKTFLSQQRNSKL
+173 T
-186 KEEFLKKWLENFYK
+186 
-200 TTKKAREEGDNQLD
+200 
-214 EKAAETKI
+214 
-222 LWGVGQL
+222 
-229 RFKNK
+229 
-234 NWDIKSFVVLESQE
+234 
-248 KSWIS
+248 
-253 KELYDILDK
+253 
-262 YEDDYVN
+262 
-269 FLSKKARAH
+269 H
-278 LNWINKNK
+278 
-286 TVQNKKKSNPKIQTK
+286 VQNYMSNNIWILRRKKKSWGPNENWQTISNETFNNLIK
-301 EAKWAE
+301 
-307 KLSTIAKYNLSEKEV
+307 SNLSEKQI
-322 LEEIKGKNITNSTKK
+322 LEQIKGKNVINSTKK
-337 YLDYFRNILR
+337 YLEYFRNILK
-347 NKWISKEE
+347 NEWISKEE
-355 VWLLKKLNN
+355 GWLLKKLNN

-370 KKEALTEDTESII
+370 KKEALTEDTKSILIWKTTHEES
-383 KWKAT
+383 
-388 NEEKLAKIIDHLSTY
+388 LAKIIDHLSTY
-403 IKRNEDLLK
+403 IKRNADLLK
-412 KKQKSSWTEIYTSKN
+412 KKQKSSWTQSYTSKSTN
-427 ANNLERDKI
+427 SLERDNI
-436 QKKIKEK
+436 QKKAKEK
-443 ELEEQQIEKKTTTN
+443 ELKEQQNEKKYTTKA
-457 TEVLE
+457 ELLE

-503 KEYLEAFKK
+503 KEYLKAFIK

-519 KFENNKLK
+519 KLKTDKLM

-537 KSDPDLIKLQ
+537 KSNPDLIKLQ
-547 KVRATSPI
+547 KIREESPI
-555 REEMITSERQQF
+555 REEMIINEKQQF
-567 QQIIKEKAELTA
+567 QQIIKEQAELTA

-612 DANNPKVSYQ
+612 DANNPKISYQ

-677 LDSYKEIKQVIE
+677 LDSYKEIKKVIE

-699 LWDTEATS
+699 LWDTEATN

-762 NQLKILKQFADR
+762 NQLKILKHFADR
-774 IGERGQFTE
+774 IGERGQFTN

-810 KYALSWEKIRQVES
+810 KYALSWEKIRDIET

-849 GGPNDRILDIEKVST
+849 GGPDDRILDIEKIST

-892 SEYLRQVEPTVRKE
+892 SKYLAQIEPTVRKE
-906 EVAYADNV
+906 EIAYAENE

>member
-1 MNPEWGS
+1 MSLEWGS
-8 YASYER
+8 HASYEK
-14 GKSVKKST
+14 GKSAKKST
-22 DKVSSIDKN
+22 DKVSSIDKKIGQGEN
-31 EKEIKRRDTE
+31 LDSLKYWNKKEENYIQEIKKTLWAITIQKINEISNWEKHLIFTTDKEKSEINKWRIQLASIVKNYLTKFQNILKNEGLEKENRVYKKLTNIINFLEKWEQLTNDTKN
-41 ILQKFLPQWK
+41 L
-51 LKNALNEKKNWGLK
+51 LKNT
-65 KELLES
+65 
-71 GFNKI
+71 
-76 YSMIE
+76 
-81 DAQEMGMQKFKEIQ
+81 KFDLIK
-95 ISEWGFKIILS
+95 
-106 NTSLGIDWWFPLK
+106 
-119 WLTPALQE
+119 LT
-127 LLKKNINDVNSFLNN
+127 
-142 RSKNYIADLYKKKK
+142 
-156 EAKENDEK
+156 AKAI
-164 QSFKLLWWE
+164 
-173 LKTFLSQQRNSKL
+173 T
-186 KEEFLKKWLENFYK
+186 
-200 TTKKAREEGDNQLD
+200 
-214 EKAAETKI
+214 
-222 LWGVGQL
+222 
-229 RFKNK
+229 
-234 NWDIKSFVVLESQE
+234 
-248 KSWIS
+248 
-253 KELYDILDK
+253 
-262 YEDDYVN
+262 
-269 FLSKKARAH
+269 H
-278 LNWINKNK
+278 
-286 TVQNKKKSNPKIQTK
+286 VQNYMSNNIWILRRKKKSWGPNENWQTISNETFNSLIK
-301 EAKWAE
+301 
-307 KLSTIAKYNLSEKEV
+307 SNLSEKQI
-322 LEEIKGKNITNSTKK
+322 LEQIKGKNITNSTKK
-337 YLDYFRNILR
+337 YLEYFRNILK
-347 NKWISKEE
+347 NEWISKEE
-355 VWLLKKLNN
+355 GWLLKKLNN

-370 KKEALTEDTESII
+370 KKEALTEDTKSILIWKTTHEES
-383 KWKAT
+383 
-388 NEEKLAKIIDHLSTY
+388 LAKIIDHLSTY
-403 IKRNEDLLK
+403 IKRNADFLK
-412 KKQKSSWTEIYTSKN
+412 KKQKSSWTQSYTSKSTN
-427 ANNLERDKI
+427 SLERDNI
-436 QKKIKEK
+436 QKKTKEK
-443 ELEEQQIEKKTTTN
+443 EVKEQQNEKKYTTKA
-457 TEVLE
+457 ELLE

-481 FIKELDNLPQE
+481 FMKELDNIPQE

-503 KEYLEAFKK
+503 KEYLKAFIK

-519 KFENNKLK
+519 KLKTDKLI

-537 KSDPDLIKLQ
+537 KSNPDLVKLQ
-547 KVRATSPI
+547 KIREESPI
-555 REEMITSERQQF
+555 REEMIINEKQQF
-567 QQIIKEKAELTA
+567 QQIIKEQAELTA

-612 DANNPKVSYQ
+612 DANNPKISYQ

-677 LDSYKEIKQVIE
+677 LNSYKEIKKVIE

-699 LWDTEATS
+699 LWDTEATN

-774 IGERGQFTE
+774 IGERGQFTN

-810 KYALSWEKIRQVES
+810 KYALSWEKIRDIET

-849 GGPNDRILDIEKVST
+849 GGPDDRILDIEKVST

-923 A
+923 T

>member
-1 MNPEWGS
+1 MSLEAGS

-22 DKVSSIDKN
+22 DKVSSIDKKMGQGEN
-31 EKEIKRRDTE
+31 LDSLKYWNKKEENYIQEIKKTLWAITIQKINEISNWEKHLIFTTDKEKSEINKWRIQLASIVKNYLTKFQNILKNEGLEKENRVYKKLTNIINFLEKWEQLTNDTKN
-41 ILQKFLPQWK
+41 L
-51 LKNALNEKKNWGLK
+51 LKNT
-65 KELLES
+65 
-71 GFNKI
+71 
-76 YSMIE
+76 
-81 DAQEMGMQKFKEIQ
+81 KFDLIKLTAKAITHIQ
-95 ISEWGFKIILS
+95 NYMSNNIWIL
-106 NTSLGIDWWFPLK
+106 
-119 WLTPALQE
+119 
-127 LLKKNINDVNSFLNN
+127 
-142 RSKNYIADLYKKKK
+142 R
-156 EAKENDEK
+156 
-164 QSFKLLWWE
+164 
-173 LKTFLSQQRNSKL
+173 R
-186 KEEFLKKWLENFYK
+186 
-200 TTKKAREEGDNQLD
+200 
-214 EKAAETKI
+214 
-222 LWGVGQL
+222 
-229 RFKNK
+229 
-234 NWDIKSFVVLESQE
+234 
-248 KSWIS
+248 
-253 KELYDILDK
+253 
-262 YEDDYVN
+262 
-269 FLSKKARAH
+269 
-278 LNWINKNK
+278 
-286 TVQNKKKSNPKIQTK
+286 KKKSWGPNENWQTISNETFNSLIK
-301 EAKWAE
+301 
-307 KLSTIAKYNLSEKEV
+307 SNLSEKQI
-322 LEEIKGKNITNSTKK
+322 LEQIKGKNVTNSTKK
-337 YLDYFRNILR
+337 YLEYFRNILK
-347 NKWISKEE
+347 NEWISKEE
-355 VWLLKKLNN
+355 GWLLKKLNN

-370 KKEALTEDTESII
+370 KKEALTEDTKSILIWKTTHEES
-383 KWKAT
+383 
-388 NEEKLAKIIDHLSTY
+388 LAKIIDHLSTY
-403 IKRNEDLLK
+403 IKRNSDFLK
-412 KKQKSSWTEIYTSKN
+412 KKQKSSWTQSYTSKSIN
-427 ANNLERDKI
+427 SLERDNI
-436 QKKIKEK
+436 QKKTKEK
-443 ELEEQQIEKKTTTN
+443 KLKEQQNEKKYTTKA
-457 TEVLE
+457 ELLE

-503 KEYLEAFKK
+503 KEYLKAFIK

-519 KFENNKLK
+519 KLKTDKLM
-527 SLLSK
+527 SLLSN

-537 KSDPDLIKLQ
+537 KSNPDLIKLQ
-547 KVRATSPI
+547 KIREESPI
-555 REEMITSERQQF
+555 REEMIINEKQQF
-567 QQIIKEKAELTA
+567 QQIIKEQAELTA

-612 DANNPKVSYQ
+612 DANNPKISYQ

-677 LDSYKEIKQVIE
+677 LDSYKEIKKVIE

-699 LWDTEATS
+699 LWDTEATN

-762 NQLKILKQFADR
+762 NQLKILKHFADR
-774 IGERGQFTE
+774 IGERGQFTN
-783 WKTPTETNEVVQYTD
+783 WKTRTETNEVVQYTD

-810 KYALSWEKIRQVES
+810 KYALSWEKIRDIET

-892 SEYLRQVEPTVRKE
+892 SEYLAQIEPTVRQE
-906 EVAYADNV
+906 EVTYADNV
-914 ILPKIQNTP
+914 ILPKIQNTH

>member
-1 MNPEWGS
+1 MSLEWGS

-22 DKVSSIDKN
+22 DKVSSIDKKMGQGEN
-31 EKEIKRRDTE
+31 LDSLKYWNKKEENYIQEIKKTLWAITIQKINEISNWEKHLIFTTDKEKSEINKWRIQLASIVKNYLTKFQNILKNEGLEKENRVYKKLTNIINFLEKWEQLTNDTKN
-41 ILQKFLPQWK
+41 L
-51 LKNALNEKKNWGLK
+51 LKNT
-65 KELLES
+65 
-71 GFNKI
+71 
-76 YSMIE
+76 
-81 DAQEMGMQKFKEIQ
+81 KFDLIK
-95 ISEWGFKIILS
+95 
-106 NTSLGIDWWFPLK
+106 
-119 WLTPALQE
+119 LT
-127 LLKKNINDVNSFLNN
+127 
-142 RSKNYIADLYKKKK
+142 
-156 EAKENDEK
+156 AKAI
-164 QSFKLLWWE
+164 
-173 LKTFLSQQRNSKL
+173 T
-186 KEEFLKKWLENFYK
+186 
-200 TTKKAREEGDNQLD
+200 
-214 EKAAETKI
+214 
-222 LWGVGQL
+222 
-229 RFKNK
+229 
-234 NWDIKSFVVLESQE
+234 
-248 KSWIS
+248 
-253 KELYDILDK
+253 
-262 YEDDYVN
+262 
-269 FLSKKARAH
+269 H
-278 LNWINKNK
+278 
-286 TVQNKKKSNPKIQTK
+286 VQNYMSNNIWILRRKKKSWGPNENWQTISNETFNSLIK
-301 EAKWAE
+301 
-307 KLSTIAKYNLSEKEV
+307 SNLSEKQI
-322 LEEIKGKNITNSTKK
+322 LEHIKGKNITNSTKK
-337 YLDYFRNILR
+337 YLEYFRNILK
-347 NKWISKEE
+347 NEWISKEE
-355 VWLLKKLNN
+355 GWLLKKLNN

-370 KKEALTEDTESII
+370 KKEALTEDTKSILIWKTTHEES
-383 KWKAT
+383 
-388 NEEKLAKIIDHLSTY
+388 LAKIIDHLSTY
-403 IKRNEDLLK
+403 IKRNADFLK
-412 KKQKSSWTEIYTSKN
+412 KKQKSSWTQSYTSKSTN
-427 ANNLERDKI
+427 SLERDNI
-436 QKKIKEK
+436 QKKTKEK
-443 ELEEQQIEKKTTTN
+443 EVKEQQNEKKYKTKA
-457 TEVLE
+457 ELLE

-503 KEYLEAFKK
+503 KEYLKAFIK

-519 KFENNKLK
+519 KLKTDKLI

-537 KSDPDLIKLQ
+537 KSNPDLVKLQ
-547 KVRATSPI
+547 KIREESPI
-555 REEMITSERQQF
+555 REEMIINEKQQF
-567 QQIIKEKAELTA
+567 QQIIKEQAELTA

-588 KLGISAINW
+588 KLGISATNW
-597 KVIQKAEGKSYYQYS
+597 KVIQKAESKSYYQYS

-622 FTPITGEFSISTNNI
+622 FTPITGEFSISTNNM
-637 NDETRSIDITGTKQK
+637 NDETRSIDIAGTKQK

-677 LDSYKEIKQVIE
+677 LDSYKEIKKVIE

-699 LWDTEATS
+699 LWDTEATN

-774 IGERGQFTE
+774 IGERGQFTN

-810 KYALSWEKIRQVES
+810 KHALSWEKIRDIET

-849 GGPNDRILDIEKVST
+849 GGPDDRILDIEKVST
-864 LVNLRESPDITRNK
+864 LVNQRESPDITRNK

-892 SEYLRQVEPTVRKE
+892 SEYLAQIEPTVRKE
-906 EVAYADNV
+906 EIAYAENE

-923 A
+923 T

>member
-1 MNPEWGS
+1 MSLEWGS
-8 YASYER
+8 HASYEK
-14 GKSVKKST
+14 GKSAKKST
-22 DKVSSIDKN
+22 DKVSSIDKKIGQGEN
-31 EKEIKRRDTE
+31 LDSLKYWNKKEENYIQEIKKTLWAITIQKINEISNWEKHLIFTTDKERSEINKWRIQLASIVKNYLTKFQNILKNEGLEKENRVYKKLTNIINFLEKWEQLTNDTKN
-41 ILQKFLPQWK
+41 L
-51 LKNALNEKKNWGLK
+51 LKNT
-65 KELLES
+65 
-71 GFNKI
+71 
-76 YSMIE
+76 
-81 DAQEMGMQKFKEIQ
+81 KFDLIK
-95 ISEWGFKIILS
+95 
-106 NTSLGIDWWFPLK
+106 
-119 WLTPALQE
+119 LT
-127 LLKKNINDVNSFLNN
+127 
-142 RSKNYIADLYKKKK
+142 
-156 EAKENDEK
+156 AKAI
-164 QSFKLLWWE
+164 
-173 LKTFLSQQRNSKL
+173 T
-186 KEEFLKKWLENFYK
+186 
-200 TTKKAREEGDNQLD
+200 
-214 EKAAETKI
+214 
-222 LWGVGQL
+222 
-229 RFKNK
+229 
-234 NWDIKSFVVLESQE
+234 
-248 KSWIS
+248 
-253 KELYDILDK
+253 
-262 YEDDYVN
+262 
-269 FLSKKARAH
+269 H
-278 LNWINKNK
+278 
-286 TVQNKKKSNPKIQTK
+286 VQNYMSNNIWILRRKKKSWGPNENWQTISNETFNSLIK
-301 EAKWAE
+301 
-307 KLSTIAKYNLSEKEV
+307 SNLSEKQI
-322 LEEIKGKNITNSTKK
+322 LEQIKGKNITNSTKK
-337 YLDYFRNILR
+337 YLEYFRNILK
-347 NKWISKEE
+347 NEWISKEE
-355 VWLLKKLNN
+355 GWLLKKLNN

-370 KKEALTEDTESII
+370 KKEALTEDTKSILIWKTTHEES
-383 KWKAT
+383 
-388 NEEKLAKIIDHLSTY
+388 LAKIIDHLSTY
-403 IKRNEDLLK
+403 IKRNADFLK
-412 KKQKSSWTEIYTSKN
+412 KKQKSSWTQSYTSKSTN
-427 ANNLERDKI
+427 SLERDNI
-436 QKKIKEK
+436 QKKTKEK
-443 ELEEQQIEKKTTTN
+443 ELKEQQNEKKYTTKA
-457 TEVLE
+457 ELLE

-475 TTEKTD
+475 TTGTTEKTD
-481 FIKELDNLPQE
+481 FIKELDNLSQE

-503 KEYLEAFKK
+503 KEYLKAFIK

-519 KFENNKLK
+519 KLKTDKLI

-537 KSDPDLIKLQ
+537 KSNPDLVKLQ
-547 KVRATSPI
+547 KIREESPI
-555 REEMITSERQQF
+555 REEMIINEKQQF
-567 QQIIKEKAELTA
+567 QQIIKEQAELTA

-612 DANNPKVSYQ
+612 DANNPKISYQ

-677 LDSYKEIKQVIE
+677 LNSYKEIKKVIE

-699 LWDTEATS
+699 LWDTEATN

-749 PILKTFKQPNIST
+749 PILRTFKQPNIST
-762 NQLKILKQFADR
+762 NQLKILKHFADR
-774 IGERGQFTE
+774 IGERGQFTN

-810 KYALSWEKIRQVES
+810 KHALSWEKIRDIET

-849 GGPNDRILDIEKVST
+849 GGPDDRILDIEKVST

-923 A
+923 T